1 MQDTGIEISREQMEE
16 FEDYLYE
23 RENAGATI
31 QKYLTDI
38 RTFFRYL
45 GDDLVVNKKRLLA
58 YKEWLKESYMVNSA
72 NSILAALNQFLEFL
86 GLGTWKVKRFKVQKS
101 LFLNEEKELTEAE
114 FRKLLKTA
122 LSEGKYQLALC
133 METIASTGIRISE
146 LEAFNVEAVRND
158 FIEVTNKGKYRR
170 IYLSKEIRKKLLRYA
185 EEQEIHSG
193 PIFITRNGKP
203 KSRSNIWREMKALKE
218 KAGIDGR
225 KIFPHNLR
233 HLFARLYYKATKD
246 LAGLGD
252 ILGHSSLNITRI
264 YTSNTGKQYQRQL
277 DNLNYLNTEMNT

>member
-1 MQDTGIEISREQMEE
+1 MQETVVAVSCEQMGE
-16 FEDYLYE
+16 FENYLYE
-23 RENAGATI
+23 RENAEATI
-31 QKYLTDI
+31 RKYLTDI

-45 GDDLVVNKKRLLA
+45 GDNLAINKKRLLA
-58 YKEWLKESYMVNSA
+58 YKEWLKESYMINSA
-72 NSILAALNQFLEFL
+72 NSLLAALNQFLEFL
-86 GLGTWKVKRFKVQKS
+86 GMGIRKVKRFKVQKN
-101 LFLNEEKELTEAE
+101 LFLNEEEELTEAE
-114 FRKLLKTA
+114 FRKLLKA
-122 LSEGKYQLALC
+122 AVAEGKYQLALC
-133 METIASTGIRISE
+133 METIESTGIRIIE
-146 LEAFNVEAVRND
+146 LEAFTVEAVRND

-185 EEQEIHSG
+185 KEQEIHSG
-193 PIFITRNGKP
+193 PIFITRSGKP

-233 HLFARLYYKATKD
+233 HLFARIYYKATKD

-277 DNLNYLNTEMNT
+277 DNLNYLHTEMNT